1 MPDLLNRVTVGLA
14 SAASHRYLAPPH
26 HVDIEEEDF
35 VDTDDEDTADDRSTA
50 GRNRYSPTFW
60 SDADI
65 AALKAAIEAE
75 PDLDNICWM
84 NVAKAVTGRNAKQCR

>member
-1 MPDLLNRVTVGLA
+1 MQGIFQNVPAGQLA
-14 SAASHRYLAPPH
+14 SAASRRYLAPQYH
-26 HVDIEEEDF
+26 HDDDFEDK
-35 VDTDDEDTADDRSTA
+35 DDNLSTA
-50 GRNRYSPTFW
+50 GRTSFW
-60 SDADI
+60 RAEHI